1 MPMHP
6 IYTTRGEHAAFF
18 ESGQLYNLSGEWI
31 GFVDTRNGYVYSVLG
46 EYVGYI
52 SKDGRILR
60 KRAMDDTIPKRN
72 PPAAPGRRVVPSTVP
87 LPPMVGDLS
96 FDTVDVLDEMPERLH
111 TMDSGEL
118 KDDMD

>member
-1 MPMHP
+1 MALHP
-6 IYTTRGEHAAFF
+6 IYTTRGEHVAFF
-18 ESGQLYNLSGEWI
+18 DSGHLYNLGGEWI

-52 SKDGRILR
+52 HKDGRILR
-60 KRAMDDTIPKRN
+60 KRAMDDAIPKRK
-72 PPAAPGRRVVPSTVP
+72 PPQAPPRKNVPGNVP
-87 LPPMVGDLS
+87 LAPMMADLS
-96 FDTVDVLDEMPERLH
+96 FDTVDVLEDMPERLH

>member
-18 ESGQLYNLSGEWI
+18 ENGQLYNLSGEWI

-60 KRAMDDTIPKRN
+60 KRAMDDTIPKRT
-72 PPAAPGRRVVPSTVP
+72 PTSIQGRKVVPGSVP
-87 LPPMVGDLS
+87 LPPMVSDLS
-96 FDTVDVLDEMPERLH
+96 FDTIDVLEDMPERLH

>member
-1 MPMHP
+1 MPIHP

-18 ESGQLYNLSGEWI
+18 DSGNLFNLSGEWI
-31 GFVDTRNGYVYSVLG
+31 GFVDTKTGYVFSVLG

-60 KRAMDDTIPKRN
+60 KRAMDDVIPKRN
-72 PPAAPGRRVVPSTVP
+72 PPQAPPRRSVPSGVP
-87 LPPMVGDLS
+87 LPPMVADLTY
-96 FDTVDVLDEMPERLH
+96 DTIDVFEDMPERLH
-111 TMDSGEL
+111 TMDGGEL

>member
-1 MPMHP
+1 MAIHP

-18 ESGQLYNLSGEWI
+18 ESGYLYNLTGEWI
-31 GFVDTRNGYVYSVLG
+31 GFVDTKSGYVYSVLG

-52 SKDGRILR
+52 NKDGRILR
-60 KRAMDDTIPKRN
+60 KRAMDDVIPKRN
-72 PPAAPGRRVVPSTVP
+72 PPPSPPRKVLPSSVP
-87 LPPMVGDLS
+87 LPPMMADLS

>member
-1 MPMHP
+1 MALHP

-18 ESGQLYNLSGEWI
+18 DKGYLFNIIGEWV
-31 GFVDTRNGYVYSVLG
+31 GFVDTRNGYVFSVLG

-60 KRAMDDTIPKRN
+60 KRAMDEIIPNRAP
-72 PPAAPGRRVVPSTVP
+72 PPAPPRPQLPSSVP
-87 LPPMVGDLS
+87 LPAMLGDLS

-111 TMDSGEL
+111 TSDGGEL